1 MDVLL
6 NNPSV
11 LDDLSRCLDKELKVI
26 SYWLHLAY
34 ELKIPADVY
43 RRFEGYTDFSPTIRM
58 FDYLQATR
66 PKLTVG
72 DLNAALTRIYRMD
85 LIKLVSKSGEHE
97 IKYKNYRTIGLGI
110 HTFINNNNNN
120 NNNNN
125 DNDNDNSNSNN
136 NNNNSNNN
144 NNNNDMTV
152 ISDH

>member
-1 MDVLL
+1 
-6 NNPSV
+6 
-11 LDDLSRCLDKELKVI
+11 
-26 SYWLHLAY
+26 
-34 ELKIPADVY
+34 
-43 RRFEGYTDFSPTIRM
+43 M

-72 DLNAALTRIYRMD
+72 DLNAALARMD
-85 LIKLVSKSGEHE
+85 LIKLVSKLGEHE

-110 HTFINNNNNN
+110 YTFINNNN

-136 NNNNSNNN
+136 NNNNNSNNNN